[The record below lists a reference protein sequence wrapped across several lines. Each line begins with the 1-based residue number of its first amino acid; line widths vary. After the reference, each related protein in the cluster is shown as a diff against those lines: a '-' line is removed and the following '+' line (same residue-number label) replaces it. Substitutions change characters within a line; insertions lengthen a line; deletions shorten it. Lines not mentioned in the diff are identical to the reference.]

1 MKIYIKTYGCT
12 ANHADSRY
20 MAEAVTRIG
29 HTLCDEADADMIIV
43 NTCTVTECTEQRVLS
58 YIQRHR
64 NRKDMIVAG
73 CLPAAQPEYMC
84 QLGIDKFI
92 TPRTLSDIT
101 NLIPENI
108 TNLIP
113 KNTVPS
119 FASQDHLPT
128 STAIA
133 APVETM
139 GCGHTT
145 IHNHLPTSTAIAAQD
160 SLFLHTKCVV
170 HNHLPTST
178 AIAAQDSLF
187 LHTKCVVHNHLPTS
201 TAIAAVNIATGCI
214 GDCSYCIVKKAR
226 GELTSK
232 PIPEIKQEVIKL
244 ISNGIWEIQLAG
256 QDTACYGMDTGSSL
270 PELLHELSNI
280 QGDFRIRVGMMNPAA
295 AKNITGELI
304 EAYQNEKIYKFL
316 HLPVQSGSDTILE
329 DMQRHYKTEDYRK
342 IISAFRS
349 SYPDGIV
356 STDFIVGYPTETEE
370 DFQHTLALLR
380 EMQAFKVNITR
391 FSARPHTKA
400 SQLKE
405 ISSGIKKERSRKL
418 TKEHH
423 RIAEQILHR
432 YIGKTCKVTVT
443 KRGKNNTSVTRDD
456 NYRYIVIKE
465 KLPLSSHHR
474 VKITDA
480 AVTYLV
486 GKRM

>member
-20 MAEAVTRIG
+20 IAEAITNIG
-29 HTLCDEADADMIIV
+29 HTLCDEANAEIIIV

-58 YIQRHR
+58 YIKHHR
-64 NRKDMIVAG
+64 NKKDVIVAG
-73 CLPAAQPEYMC
+73 CLPAAQPEHMY

-92 TPRTLSDIT
+92 TPRTLNDIT
-101 NLIPENI
+101 K
-108 TNLIP
+108 LIP
-113 KNTVPS
+113 KNITKPTPENT
-119 FASQDHLPT
+119 ASSLIPQNPLPT
-128 STAIA
+128 STSIA
-133 APVETM
+133 APMETM
-139 GCGHTT
+139 GCGHKIT
-145 IHNHLPTSTAIAAQD
+145 HNHLPASTAIAAQD
-160 SLFLHTKCVV
+160 SLFLH
-170 HNHLPTST
+170 L
-178 AIAAQDSLF
+178 IAKQSRVISAHEGCSSLF
-187 LHTKCVVHNHLPTS
+187 LHTKGAAHNHLPSSTS
-201 TAIAAVNIATGCI
+201 IAAVNIATGCI
-214 GDCSYCIVKKAR
+214 GVCSYCIVKKAR

-256 QDTACYGMDTGSSL
+256 QDTACYGLDTGCSL
-270 PELLHELSNI
+270 PELLHELSSI
-280 QGDFRIRVGMMNPAA
+280 PGDFRIRVGMMNPAA

-304 EAYQNEKIYKFL
+304 EAYQSEKIYKFL
-316 HLPVQSGSDTILE
+316 HLPVQSGSDIILE

-356 STDFIVGYPTETEE
+356 STDFIVGYPTETKE
-370 DFQHTLALLR
+370 DFQRTLALLR

-391 FSARPHTKA
+391 FSPRPHTKA
-400 SQLKE
+400 IQLKE
-405 ISSGIKKERSRKL
+405 ISSGIKKERSREL

-432 YIGKTCKVTVT
+432 YIGKTCDVTVT
-443 KRGKNNTSVTRDD
+443 KRGKNNTSITRDD

-465 KLPLSSHHR
+465 KLPLTSHHR

-480 AVTYLV
+480 AVTYLI

>member
-20 MAEAVTRIG
+20 IAEAITSIG

-43 NTCTVTECTEQRVLS
+43 NTCTVTESTEQRVLS
-58 YIQRHR
+58 YIRSHHHDHHSD
-64 NRKDMIVAG
+64 NHCHHSDNHGKDMIVAG
-73 CLPAAQPEYMC
+73 CLPAAQPEYMH

-92 TPRTLSDIT
+92 TPRTLNDIT
-101 NLIPENI
+101 KLIPEN
-108 TNLIP
+108 TTEPVPENTASSLIP
-113 KNTVPS
+113 QNP
-119 FASQDHLPT
+119 LPT

-139 GCGHTT
+139 GCGHK
-145 IHNHLPTSTAIAAQD
+145 IANNNLPTSTAIAAQD
-160 SLFLHTKCVV
+160 SLFLHTQCVA
-170 HNHLPTST
+170 HN
-178 AIAAQDSLF
+178 
-187 LHTKCVVHNHLPTS
+187 NLPTS
-201 TAIAAVNIATGCI
+201 TAIAAVNIATGCT

-232 PIPEIKQEVIKL
+232 PIPEIKQEVTKL

-256 QDTACYGMDTGSSL
+256 QDTACYGLDTGCSL

-280 QGDFRIRVGMMNPAA
+280 RGGFRIRVGMMNPAV
-295 AKNITGELI
+295 AKSITDELI

-316 HLPVQSGSDTILE
+316 HLPVQSGSDTVLE
-329 DMQRHYKTEDYRK
+329 DMRRHYKTENYRK

-349 SYPDGIV
+349 RYPDGIV
-356 STDFIVGYPTETEE
+356 STDFIVGYPTERGE

-380 EMQAFKVNITR
+380 EVQAFKVNITR
-391 FSARPHTKA
+391 FSSRPHTKA

-405 ISSGIKKERSRKL
+405 ISSGIKKERSREL

-423 RIAEQILHR
+423 RIARQILHR
-432 YIGKTCKVTVT
+432 YIGKTCNVTVT

-465 KLPLSSHHR
+465 KLPLTSHHK

-486 GKRM
+486 GERM

>member
-1 MKIYIKTYGCT
+1 M
-12 ANHADSRY
+12 
-20 MAEAVTRIG
+20 
-29 HTLCDEADADMIIV
+29 
-43 NTCTVTECTEQRVLS
+43 
-58 YIQRHR
+58 
-64 NRKDMIVAG
+64 
-73 CLPAAQPEYMC
+73 
-84 QLGIDKFI
+84 
-92 TPRTLSDIT
+92 
-101 NLIPENI
+101 
-108 TNLIP
+108 
-113 KNTVPS
+113 
-119 FASQDHLPT
+119 
-128 STAIA
+128 
-133 APVETM
+133 ETM
-139 GCGHTT
+139 GCEYKT

-160 SLFLHTKCVV
+160 SLFPLTLCVV
-170 HNHLPTST
+170 HNHLPTSTAIAVPMETMGCKYKTIHNHLPTST

-187 LHTKCVVHNHLPTS
+187 PLTLCVVHNHLPAS

-329 DMQRHYKTEDYRK
+329 DMKRHYTTEDYRK

-349 SYPDGIV
+349 SYPDGTV

-405 ISSGIKKERSRKL
+405 ISSEIKKERSRKL
-418 TKEHH
+418 TKEYH

-432 YIGKTCKVTVT
+432 YIGKTCRVTVT
-443 KRGKNNTSVTRDD
+443 KRGKNNTSITRDD

-480 AVTYLV
+480 AVTYLI
-486 GKRM
+486 GKRI

>member
-20 MAEAVTRIG
+20 IAEAITNIG
-29 HTLCDEADADMIIV
+29 HTLCDEADAEIIIV

-58 YIQRHR
+58 YIKHHR
-64 NRKDMIVAG
+64 NRKDVIVAG
-73 CLPAAQPEYMC
+73 CLPAAQPEHMY

-92 TPRTLSDIT
+92 TPRTLNDIT
-101 NLIPENI
+101 KLIPENATKLTTENTASSLI
-108 TNLIP
+108 HSNNLP
-113 KNTVPS
+113 
-119 FASQDHLPT
+119 A

-133 APVETM
+133 APMETM
-139 GCGHTT
+139 GCGYKIT
-145 IHNHLPTSTAIAAQD
+145 HNHLPA
-160 SLFLHTKCVV
+160 
-170 HNHLPTST
+170 
-178 AIAAQDSLF
+178 
-187 LHTKCVVHNHLPTS
+187 S

-214 GDCSYCIVKKAR
+214 GVCSYCIVKKAR

-232 PIPEIKQEVIKL
+232 PIPEIKQEVTKL

-256 QDTACYGMDTGSSL
+256 QDTACYGLDTGCSL
-270 PELLHELSNI
+270 PELLHELSSI
-280 QGDFRIRVGMMNPAA
+280 PGDFRIRVGMMNPAV

-304 EAYQNEKIYKFL
+304 EAYQGEKIYKFL

-349 SYPDGIV
+349 SYPDGII
-356 STDFIVGYPTETEE
+356 STDFIVGYPTETKE
-370 DFQHTLALLR
+370 DFQRTLALLR

-391 FSARPHTKA
+391 FSPRPHTKA

-405 ISSGIKKERSRKL
+405 ISSGIKKERSRTL

-432 YIGKTCKVTVT
+432 YIGKTCNVTVT
-443 KRGKNNTSVTRDD
+443 KRGKNNTSITRDD

-465 KLPLSSHHR
+465 KLPLTSHHR

-486 GKRM
+486 GERM

>member
-20 MAEAVTRIG
+20 IAEAITSIG

-58 YIQRHR
+58 YIRSHHHDHHSD
-64 NRKDMIVAG
+64 NHGKDMIVAG
-73 CLPAAQPEYMC
+73 CLPAAQPEYMR

-92 TPRTLSDIT
+92 TPRTLNDIT
-101 NLIPENI
+101 RLIPEN
-108 TNLIP
+108 TTKPTTKNTASSLIP
-113 KNTVPS
+113 PNPP
-119 FASQDHLPT
+119 PT

-133 APVETM
+133 VPMETM
-139 GCGHTT
+139 GSGPK
-145 IHNHLPTSTAIAAQD
+145 IAQNPPPTSTAIAVPMETMG
-160 SLFLHTKCVV
+160 SGPK
-170 HNHLPTST
+170 
-178 AIAAQDSLF
+178 IAR
-187 LHTKCVVHNHLPTS
+187 NNLPTS

-232 PIPEIKQEVIKL
+232 SIPEIKQEVTKL

-256 QDTACYGMDTGSSL
+256 QDTACYGLDTGYSL
-270 PELLHELSNI
+270 PELLDELSNI
-280 QGDFRIRVGMMNPAA
+280 PGDFRIRVGMMNPAA
-295 AKNITGELI
+295 AKNITDELI

-316 HLPVQSGSDTILE
+316 HLPVQSGSDTVLE
-329 DMQRHYKTEDYRK
+329 DMKRHYKTEDYRK

-349 SYPDGIV
+349 HYPDGIV
-356 STDFIVGYPTETEE
+356 STDFIVGYPTERGE
-370 DFQHTLALLR
+370 DFQDTLVLLR
-380 EMQAFKVNITR
+380 EVQAFKVNITR
-391 FSARPHTKA
+391 FSPRPHTKA

-405 ISSGIKKERSRKL
+405 ISSGIKKERSREL

-423 RIAEQILHR
+423 RIARQILHR
-432 YIGKTCKVTVT
+432 YIGKTCNVTVT
-443 KRGKNNTSVTRDD
+443 KRGKNNTSVTRDN

-465 KLPLSSHHR
+465 KLPLTSHHR

-480 AVTYLV
+480 AITYLV
-486 GKRM
+486 GERM

>member
-20 MAEAVTRIG
+20 IAEAITSIG

-58 YIQRHR
+58 YIRSHHHDHHSD
-64 NRKDMIVAG
+64 NHCHHSDNHGKDMIVAG
-73 CLPAAQPEYMC
+73 CLPAAQPEYMR

-92 TPRTLSDIT
+92 TPRTLNDIT
-101 NLIPENI
+101 RLIPENTTKSI
-108 TNLIP
+108 TENTAPGLI
-113 KNTVPS
+113 
-119 FASQDHLPT
+119 SQNPLPT

-133 APVETM
+133 VPIETM
-139 GCGHTT
+139 GSGCKITQ
-145 IHNHLPTSTAIAAQD
+145 NP
-160 SLFLHTKCVV
+160 
-170 HNHLPTST
+170 
-178 AIAAQDSLF
+178 
-187 LHTKCVVHNHLPTS
+187 LPTS

-232 PIPEIKQEVIKL
+232 PIPEIKQEVTKL

-256 QDTACYGMDTGSSL
+256 QDTACYGLDTGYSL
-270 PELLHELSNI
+270 PELLDELSNI
-280 QGDFRIRVGMMNPAA
+280 SGDFRIRVGMMNPAA

-304 EAYQNEKIYKFL
+304 EAYRNEKIYKFL
-316 HLPVQSGSDTILE
+316 HLPVQSGSDTVLE
-329 DMQRHYKTEDYRK
+329 DMKRHYKTEDYRK

-349 SYPDGIV
+349 HYPDGIV
-356 STDFIVGYPTETEE
+356 STDFIVGYPTERGE

-380 EMQAFKVNITR
+380 EVQAFKVNITR
-391 FSARPHTKA
+391 FSPRPHTKA

-405 ISSGIKKERSRKL
+405 ISSGIKKERSREL

-423 RIAEQILHR
+423 RIARQILHR
-432 YIGKTCKVTVT
+432 YIGKTCNVTVT
-443 KRGKNNTSVTRDD
+443 KRGKNNTSVTRED

-465 KLPLSSHHR
+465 KLPLTSHHR

-486 GKRM
+486 GRRL